1 MNDKIVYFLLKER
14 ERERERERRGR
25 SREEH
30 VFNLD
35 RAA

>member
-14 ERERERERRGR
+14 ERRGR

-30 VFNLD
+30 AFNLD